1 MFDNE
6 TFIRSYHHVLDEA
19 TLHEVLSISKMC
31 DQKKKARGG
40 ASYNNRNNGTVVDNQ
55 VLLEPYWPQITV
67 SVSNAVFNKMLSPY
81 MQDFYFIKD
90 LEADCMNGCTLLQK
104 TEIGGGYHKFHT
116 ENAGYG
122 NSSRM
127 LAWMIYLND
136 VQDGGE
142 TEFPMQRQRIK
153 PKANMGLIW
162 PGGVT
167 HFHRGLPPYSNEKF
181 ILTGWLTTAGDI
193 RTFHLR
199 TEPQIKE

>member
-6 TFIRSYHHVLDEA
+6 TFIRSYHNVLDEA

-90 LEADCMNGCTLLQK
+90 LEADWMNGCTLLQK

-142 TEFPMQRQRIK
+142 TEFPTQCKKFAPR
-153 PKANMGLIW
+153 AGDVLVW
-162 PGGVT
+162 PAYWT
-167 HFHRGLPPYSNEKF
+167 HPHRGIVSPTQTKY
-181 ILTGWLTTAGDI
+181 IVTGWYS
-193 RTFHLR
+193 F
-199 TEPQIKE
+199 TEDTDAIKH

>member
-6 TFIRSYHHVLDEA
+6 TFIRSYHNVLDEA

-55 VLLEPYWPQITV
+55 VLLEPYRPQITV

-90 LEADCMNGCTLLQK
+90 LEADWMNGCTLLQK